1 MSLLGPMISKALVG
15 AIAATHSIMELV
27 PSLISVI
34 AIALVVIS
42 KAFII
47 PYSLAEFVRQI
58 NYFTRVLA
66 S

>member
-1 MSLLGPMISKALVG
+1 MILKALVG
-15 AIAATHSIMELV
+15 AIAAIHSIAELV

-34 AIALVVIS
+34 TIALVVIS

-47 PYSLAEFVRQI
+47 PYSLVEFVRQI